1 MGKSQM
7 ILIESV
13 GIGMFLSLIL
23 TETIGLAAGGI
34 VVPGY
39 IALVLHNPV
48 QVIATILAGLITYLI
63 VKLLSSYI
71 IIYGRRLLIISI
83 LIGYL
88 ISYLTRI
95 SPTINLNEFSMNI
108 QTIGFVIPGLIA
120 YWIAR
125 QGIIPT
131 LSAMII
137 VASLVRLIIIII
149 HNGMVL
155 P

>member
-1 MGKSQM
+1 M
-7 ILIESV
+7 LIEAI

-39 IALVLHNPV
+39 IALVLHHPF
-48 QVIATILAGLITYLI
+48 QVISTICAGIVTYFI
-63 VKLLSSYI
+63 VRFLSFYI
-71 IIYGRRLLIISI
+71 ILYGRRLLIISI
-83 LIGYL
+83 LVGYV
-88 ISYLTRI
+88 IAYVTKI
-95 SPTINLNEFSMNI
+95 SPLLALDTLSINIE
-108 QTIGFVIPGLIA
+108 TVGFVIPGLIA

-137 VASLVRLIIIII
+137 VSSLVRFIIIII
-149 HNGMVL
+149 HNGIVL

>member
-1 MGKSQM
+1 M
-7 ILIESV
+7 LIEAI

-39 IALVLHNPV
+39 IALVLHHPL
-48 QVIATILAGLITYLI
+48 QVISTILVALITYVV
-63 VKLLSSYI
+63 VKLMSLYLV
-71 IIYGRRLLIISI
+71 IYGRRLLIVSI
-83 LIGYL
+83 LVGYV
-88 ISYLTRI
+88 IAYFTKI
-95 SPTINLNEFSMNI
+95 SPMVSLDTLSINIE
-108 QTIGFVIPGLIA
+108 TIGFVIPGLIA

-149 HNGMVL
+149 HGGMVL

>member
-1 MGKSQM
+1 ML
-7 ILIESV
+7 LIESV

-39 IALVLHNPV
+39 VALVLHNPV
-48 QVIATILAGLITYLI
+48 QVVATIIAGLITYLI
-63 VKLLSSYI
+63 IKLLSSYI

-83 LIGYL
+83 LVGYL
-88 ISYLTRI
+88 IAYLTRI
-95 SPTINLNEFSMNI
+95 SPMMTLDNLSFNI
-108 QTIGFVIPGLIA
+108 QTVGFVIPGLIA

-131 LSAMII
+131 ISAMLI
-137 VASLVRLIIIII
+137 VSSLVRLIIIIV
-149 HNGMVL
+149 HNGVVL

>member
-1 MGKSQM
+1 M
-7 ILIESV
+7 LIEAV

-39 IALVLHNPV
+39 IALVLHNPI
-48 QVIATILAGLITYLI
+48 QVISTIVVGLITYLI
-63 VKLLSSYI
+63 VKLISFYI
-71 IIYGRRLLIISI
+71 IIYGRRLLIVSI

-88 ISYLTRI
+88 IAYITKI
-95 SPTINLNEFSMNI
+95 SPMVALDALSINIE
-108 QTIGFVIPGLIA
+108 TIGFVIPGLIA

-137 VASLVRLIIIII
+137 VSSLVRLIIIII
-149 HNGMVL
+149 HNGVVL

>member
-1 MGKSQM
+1 M
-7 ILIESV
+7 LIEAV
-13 GIGMFLSLIL
+13 GIGMFLSLIM

-48 QVIATILAGLITYLI
+48 QVIITIVVGIITYLI
-63 VKLLSSYI
+63 VKLISLYI
-71 IIYGRRLLIISI
+71 IIYGRRLLIVSI

-88 ISYLTRI
+88 IAYFTKI
-95 SPTINLNEFSMNI
+95 SPMVAMNTLSINIE
-108 QTIGFVIPGLIA
+108 TIGFVIPGLIA

-137 VASLVRLIIIII
+137 VSSLVRLTIIII
-149 HNGMVL
+149 HNGVVL
-155 P
+155 S

>member
-1 MGKSQM
+1 ML
-7 ILIESV
+7 LIESV

-39 IALVLHNPV
+39 IALVLHNPL
-48 QVIATILAGLITYLI
+48 QVLVTILAGLITYLI
-63 VKLLSSYI
+63 IKLLSSYI

-83 LIGYL
+83 LVGYL
-88 ISYLTRI
+88 IAYATRI
-95 SPTINLNEFSMNI
+95 SPIVSLDGVSLNL
-108 QTIGFVIPGLIA
+108 QTVGFVIPGLIA

-131 LSAMII
+131 ISAMLI
-137 VASLVRLIIIII
+137 VSSLVRLIIIIL
-149 HNGMVL
+149 HNGVVL

>member
-1 MGKSQM
+1 M
-7 ILIESV
+7 LIEAI

-39 IALVLHNPV
+39 IALVLHHPI
-48 QVIATILAGLITYLI
+48 QVISTIIVGLITYLI
-63 VKLLSSYI
+63 VKFISFYI
-71 IIYGRRLLIISI
+71 IIYGRRLLIVSI
-83 LIGYL
+83 LVGYVVA
-88 ISYLTRI
+88 YFTKI
-95 SPTINLNEFSMNI
+95 SPMLSLDTLSINIE
-108 QTIGFVIPGLIA
+108 TVGFVIPGLIA

-131 LSAMII
+131 FSAMII

-149 HNGMVL
+149 HNGIVL
-155 P
+155 S

>member
-1 MGKSQM
+1 M
-7 ILIESV
+7 LIEAV

-48 QVIATILAGLITYLI
+48 QVISTIVVGLITYLI
-63 VKLLSSYI
+63 VKFISFYI
-71 IIYGRRLLIISI
+71 IIYGRRLLIVSI

-88 ISYLTRI
+88 IAYITKI
-95 SPTINLNEFSMNI
+95 SPMVALDTLSINIE
-108 QTIGFVIPGLIA
+108 TIGFVIPGLIA

-137 VASLVRLIIIII
+137 VSSLVRLIIIII
-149 HNGMVL
+149 HNGVVFS
-155 P
+155 

>member
-1 MGKSQM
+1 M
-7 ILIESV
+7 LIEAI
-13 GIGMFLSLIL
+13 GIGMFLSLVL

-39 IALVLHNPV
+39 IALVLHHPL
-48 QVIATILAGLITYLI
+48 QVISTILVALITYAV
-63 VKLLSSYI
+63 VKFMSLYLV
-71 IIYGRRLLIISI
+71 IYGRRLLIVSI
-83 LIGYL
+83 LVGYV
-88 ISYLTRI
+88 IAYFTKI
-95 SPTINLNEFSMNI
+95 SPMVSLDTLSINIE
-108 QTIGFVIPGLIA
+108 TIGFVIPGLIA

-149 HNGMVL
+149 HNGIVL
-155 P
+155 S

>member
-1 MGKSQM
+1 VL
-7 ILIESV
+7 LIEAV

-39 IALVLHNPV
+39 IALVLHHPV
-48 QVIATILAGLITYLI
+48 QVTATILAGLITYLI
-63 VKLLSSYI
+63 IKLLSAYI

-83 LIGYL
+83 LVGYL
-88 ISYLTRI
+88 IAYLTRI
-95 SPTINLNEFSMNI
+95 SPMINLDTLSLNI
-108 QTIGFVIPGLIA
+108 QTVGFVIPGLIA

-137 VASLVRLIIIII
+137 VSGLVRLIIIII
-149 HNGMVL
+149 HNGVVL

>member
-1 MGKSQM
+1 ML
-7 ILIESV
+7 LIESV

-39 IALVLHNPV
+39 IALVLHNPL
-48 QVIATILAGLITYLI
+48 QVLVTILAGLITYLI
-63 VKLLSSYI
+63 IKLLSSYI

-83 LIGYL
+83 LVGYL
-88 ISYLTRI
+88 IAYVTRI
-95 SPTINLNEFSMNI
+95 SPVVTLDGVSLNL
-108 QTIGFVIPGLIA
+108 QTVGFVIPGLIA

-131 LSAMII
+131 ISAMLI
-137 VASLVRLIIIII
+137 VSSLVRLIIIIL
-149 HNGMVL
+149 HNGVVL

>member
-1 MGKSQM
+1 M
-7 ILIESV
+7 ILIEAV

-34 VVPGY
+34 IVPGY
-39 IALVLHNPV
+39 IALVLHHPV
-48 QVIATILAGLITYLI
+48 QVAATVIAGLITYLI
-63 VKLLSSYI
+63 IRLLSSYI

-83 LIGYL
+83 LVGYL
-88 ISYLTRI
+88 IAYLTRL
-95 SPTINLNEFSMNI
+95 SPTINLDTLSFDI
-108 QTIGFVIPGLIA
+108 QTVGFVIPGLIA

-131 LSAMII
+131 VSAMLI
-137 VASLVRLIIIII
+137 VSSLVRLIIIVV
-149 HNGMVL
+149 HNGVVL

>member
-1 MGKSQM
+1 ML
-7 ILIESV
+7 LIEAV

-39 IALVLHNPV
+39 IALVLHHPV

-63 VKLLSSYI
+63 IKLLSSYI

-83 LIGYL
+83 LVGYL
-88 ISYLTRI
+88 IAYLTRI
-95 SPTINLNEFSMNI
+95 SPMIRLDALI
-108 QTIGFVIPGLIA
+108 LDVQTVGFVIPGLIA

-131 LSAMII
+131 LAAMLI
-137 VASLVRLIIIII
+137 VSSLVRLVIIII
-149 HNGMVL
+149 HNGIVL

>member
-1 MGKSQM
+1 M
-7 ILIESV
+7 LIEAV

-39 IALVLHNPV
+39 IALVLHNPI
-48 QVIATILAGLITYLI
+48 QVISTILAGIVAFLIIKFISL
-63 VKLLSSYI
+63 YI

-83 LIGYL
+83 LVGYL
-88 ISYLTRI
+88 IAYFTKI
-95 SPTINLNEFSMNI
+95 SPVLALDSLNLNIE
-108 QTIGFVIPGLIA
+108 TIGFVIPGLIA

-125 QGIIPT
+125 QGLIPT

-137 VASLVRLIIIII
+137 VSSLVRLVIIII
-149 HNGMVL
+149 HNGAVL

>member
-1 MGKSQM
+1 ML
-7 ILIESV
+7 LIESV

-39 IALVLHNPV
+39 IALVLHHPV

-63 VKLLSSYI
+63 IRLLSAYV

-83 LIGYL
+83 LVGYL
-88 ISYLTRI
+88 IAYLTRI
-95 SPTINLNEFSMNI
+95 SPMINLDALSVNI
-108 QTIGFVIPGLIA
+108 QTVGFVIPGLIA

-137 VASLVRLIIIII
+137 VSGLVRLIIIIV
-149 HNGMVL
+149 HNGVVL

>member
-1 MGKSQM
+1 M
-7 ILIESV
+7 LIEAV

-48 QVIATILAGLITYLI
+48 QVISTIVVGIITYLI
-63 VKLLSSYI
+63 VKLISLYI

-88 ISYLTRI
+88 ISYITKI
-95 SPTINLNEFSMNI
+95 SPMVTMNTLSINIE
-108 QTIGFVIPGLIA
+108 TIGFVIPGLIA

-137 VASLVRLIIIII
+137 VSSLVRLTIIII
-149 HNGMVL
+149 HNGVVL
-155 P
+155 S

>member
-1 MGKSQM
+1 M
-7 ILIESV
+7 LIEAI

-39 IALVLHNPV
+39 IALTLHNPV
-48 QVIATILAGLITYLI
+48 QVLSTIIIGIITFFI
-63 VKLLSSYI
+63 IKVLSHYI
-71 IIYGRRLLIISI
+71 ILYGRRLLIASI

-88 ISYLTRI
+88 LAYMTKI
-95 SPTINLNEFSMNI
+95 SPALTLNTLNINIE
-108 QTIGFVIPGLIA
+108 TIGFVIPGLIA

-125 QGIIPT
+125 QGIFQT
-131 LSAMII
+131 VAAMII
-137 VASLVRLIIIII
+137 VSTLVRLILIIV
-149 HNGMVL
+149 HNGVVI

>member
-1 MGKSQM
+1 M
-7 ILIESV
+7 LIEAV

-48 QVIATILAGLITYLI
+48 QVISTIVVGLITYLI
-63 VKLLSSYI
+63 VKLISFYI
-71 IIYGRRLLIISI
+71 IIYGRRLLIVSI

-88 ISYLTRI
+88 IAYITKI
-95 SPTINLNEFSMNI
+95 SPMVALNTLSINIE
-108 QTIGFVIPGLIA
+108 TIGFVIPGLIA

-137 VASLVRLIIIII
+137 VSSLVRLIIIII
-149 HNGMVL
+149 HNGVVL

>member
-1 MGKSQM
+1 M

-39 IALVLHNPV
+39 IALVLHHPM
-48 QVIATILAGLITYLI
+48 QVAATVLAGLLTYI
-63 VKLLSSYI
+63 IIRILSRYI

-88 ISYLTRI
+88 IAYLTRV
-95 SPTINLNEFSMNI
+95 SPVINLNAFSLNI
-108 QTIGFVIPGLIA
+108 QTVGFVIPGLIA

-137 VASLVRLIIIII
+137 VSSLVRLIIIIV
-149 HNGMVL
+149 HNGVVL

>member
-1 MGKSQM
+1 M
-7 ILIESV
+7 LIEAV

-48 QVIATILAGLITYLI
+48 QVIITIVVGIITYLI
-63 VKLLSSYI
+63 VKLISLYI

-88 ISYLTRI
+88 ISYITKI
-95 SPTINLNEFSMNI
+95 SPMVAMNTLSINIE
-108 QTIGFVIPGLIA
+108 TIGFVIPGLIA

-137 VASLVRLIIIII
+137 VSSLVRLTIIIIN
-149 HNGMVL
+149 NGAVL
-155 P
+155 S

>member
-1 MGKSQM
+1 MLFEA
-7 ILIESV
+7 I

-48 QVIATILAGLITYLI
+48 QALSTIIVGVATFMV
-63 VKLLSSYI
+63 VKLLSHYI
-71 IIYGRRLLIISI
+71 IIYGRRLLIVSI

-88 ISYLTRI
+88 IAYFTKL
-95 SPTINLNEFSMNI
+95 SPMVSIDALSINIE
-108 QTIGFVIPGLIA
+108 TVGFVIPGLIA

-131 LSAMII
+131 ISALII
-137 VASLVRLIIIII
+137 VSSCVRLIIIII
-149 HNGMVL
+149 HGGAVL

>member
-1 MGKSQM
+1 ML
-7 ILIESV
+7 LIESV

-48 QVIATILAGLITYLI
+48 QVVATIIAGLITYLI
-63 VKLLSSYI
+63 IKLLSSYI

-83 LIGYL
+83 LVGYL
-88 ISYLTRI
+88 IAYLTRI
-95 SPTINLNEFSMNI
+95 SPMVTLDTLSFNI
-108 QTIGFVIPGLIA
+108 QTVGFVIPGLIA

-131 LSAMII
+131 ISAMLI
-137 VASLVRLIIIII
+137 VSSLVRLIIIIV
-149 HNGMVL
+149 HNGVVL

>member
-1 MGKSQM
+1 ML
-7 ILIESV
+7 LIEAV

-39 IALVLHNPV
+39 IALVLHHPV

-63 VKLLSSYI
+63 IKLLSSYI

-83 LIGYL
+83 LVGYL
-88 ISYLTRI
+88 IAYFTRI
-95 SPTINLNEFSMNI
+95 SPMIRLDALI
-108 QTIGFVIPGLIA
+108 LDVQTVGFVIPGLIA

-131 LSAMII
+131 LAAMLI
-137 VASLVRLIIIII
+137 VSSLVRLVIIII
-149 HNGMVL
+149 HNGIVL

>member
-1 MGKSQM
+1 M
-7 ILIESV
+7 LIEAV

-48 QVIATILAGLITYLI
+48 QVIITIVVGIITYLI
-63 VKLLSSYI
+63 VKLISLYI
-71 IIYGRRLLIISI
+71 IIYGRRLLIVSI

-88 ISYLTRI
+88 IAYFTKI
-95 SPTINLNEFSMNI
+95 SPMVAMNTWSINIE
-108 QTIGFVIPGLIA
+108 TIGFVIPGLIA

-137 VASLVRLIIIII
+137 VSSLVRLTIIII
-149 HNGMVL
+149 HNGVVL
-155 P
+155 S

>member
-1 MGKSQM
+1 M

-39 IALVLHNPV
+39 IALVLHHPL
-48 QVIATILAGLITYLI
+48 QVIATIIAGLITYMI
-63 VKLLSSYI
+63 IKLLSSYV

-83 LIGYL
+83 LVGYL
-88 ISYLTRI
+88 IAYLTRI
-95 SPTINLNEFSMNI
+95 SPTISLNAFSMNI
-108 QTIGFVIPGLIA
+108 QTVGFVIPGLIA

-137 VASLVRLIIIII
+137 VASLVRLVIIII

>member
-1 MGKSQM
+1 
-7 ILIESV
+7 
-13 GIGMFLSLIL
+13 MFLSLIL

-39 IALVLHNPV
+39 IALVLHNPI
-48 QVIATILAGLITYLI
+48 QVIATVCAGLITYLI
-63 VKLLSSYI
+63 IKLLSSYI

-88 ISYLTRI
+88 IAYLTRI
-95 SPTINLNEFSMNI
+95 SPTINLNEFNMNI
-108 QTIGFVIPGLIA
+108 QTVGYVIPGLIA